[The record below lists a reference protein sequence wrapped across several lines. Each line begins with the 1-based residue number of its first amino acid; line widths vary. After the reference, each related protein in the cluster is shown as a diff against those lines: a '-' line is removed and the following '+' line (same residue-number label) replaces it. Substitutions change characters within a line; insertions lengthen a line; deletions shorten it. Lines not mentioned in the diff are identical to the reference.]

1 MESELRTMSI
11 PEPPFEGACL
21 CGAVRVRVTASPL
34 LTVACHCRDC
44 QKFSASAFSLTTMF
58 PSDSFS
64 YDGELVLGGLGSV
77 ERAHYFC
84 KSCLNF
90 IYSQLKGAPERVNLR
105 TSILDQAASFEP
117 FLEVMTE
124 AKMPWV
130 DVPAVHSYSRFP
142 ETPEELQ
149 SLMRDYSKR

>member
-1 MESELRTMSI
+1 MSI

-21 CGAVRVRVTASPL
+21 CGAVRVRVTATPL

-58 PSDSFS
+58 PIDSFTH
-64 YDGELVLGGLGSV
+64 DGELVQGGLGAV

-90 IYSQLKGAPERVNLR
+90 IYSRLKGAPERVNVR
-105 TSILDQAASFEP
+105 TSILDQAASLTP

-130 DVPAVHSYSRFP
+130 HIPVVRSYSKFP
-142 ETPEELQ
+142 ETQEELQ
-149 SLMRDYSKR
+149 SLMSDYSNS